1 MNKFVYCLRPTGDF
15 SHCISLL
22 IEKEPGLN
30 HRGQPEI
37 YFVISSGKTSRFTL
51 SWDKDKRE
59 GVVDGFGGHLRTDWW
74 AQVTGFSQPALG
86 RSANLGNKSTT
97 VKGELTGVRGVL
109 SCKFFH
115 HVVSQKYPE
124 TENWETQSPVFLL
137 TSQVIL
143 GKPPKPSMGESFH
156 P

>member
-15 SHCISLL
+15 SCCISLL
-22 IEKEPGLN
+22 IEEEPGLNHRGQPGLN

-59 GVVDGFGGHLRTDWW
+59 GVVDGFGGHLQTDWW

-97 VKGELTGVRGVL
+97 VKGELTGVRG
-109 SCKFFH
+109 
-115 HVVSQKYPE
+115 
-124 TENWETQSPVFLL
+124 
-137 TSQVIL
+137 
-143 GKPPKPSMGESFH
+143 
-156 P
+156 

>member
-1 MNKFVYCLRPTGDF
+1 MASFEQDYFGQQ
-15 SHCISLL
+15 
-22 IEKEPGLN
+22 GLN
-30 HRGQPEI
+30 LSSPYFNGLCMILSKPEI

-124 TENWETQSPVFLL
+124 TEN
-137 TSQVIL
+137 
-143 GKPPKPSMGESFH
+143 
-156 P
+156 